1 MIEFRKICICLVS
14 VTLSLLVAP
23 LASAAPIQSY
33 DREIRAIS
41 RALQTK
47 QNDLANHLAQQ
58 LRKKYPANP
67 EVAAIWLRLQCT
79 QGQFQGYQQLTT
91 RERKSAYPELQ
102 KSLQF
107 CNQTERLSQAQHLL
121 DTGDA
126 AGAISIAKPL
136 YLLGPDAYRAGLILA
151 KAYMVNLQTDQAQQ
165 VYAALAQRYP
175 EDIGLAT
182 QARLLASD
190 LALTQAQH
198 LLDTGDTAGAISIAK
213 PLYASGPDA
222 YRAGLILAK
231 AYMANHQTEQA
242 QQIYAS
248 MAERYPK
255 DTALAAQARLLASD
269 LALTQAQHLLDTDDT
284 AGAIGIAEPL
294 YTAGPDAYRAGLILA
309 KAYMASRQMEQAQQI
324 YAEMAERY
332 PKDTDLAVQ
341 SVILLAQNHH
351 STEAHQAYS
360 RLSAAQQRPVLTAL
374 GGDTRALY
382 RRSVTVSGSV
392 ASSTGNLP
400 NDNNLGL
407 QLRMDTHLGTVVG
420 SIDQARRFGQSATAY
435 GVQIYRSLGNGYSGE
450 LAVSYSPSGTFLAR
464 ESITLA
470 LSKELNG
477 LSLEGSIRHLV
488 FSNTVANVLFAGVGF
503 PINNTF
509 YLRTGLF
516 YVPETNAYSLMFNPV
531 WQNDDGGRTF
541 AYLTGGMAGEQ
552 LGVASSV
559 VKTPTYSIKIGR
571 VFNVR
576 PDVALMLDAF
586 YEHRAALYNRSG
598 LEFSATKRW

>member
-1 MIEFRKICICLVS
+1 MIEFKKICVYLAS
-14 VTLSLLVAP
+14 VALNLPVAP
-23 LASAAPIQSY
+23 FALATPVRGY

-47 QNDLANHLAQQ
+47 QNDLANRLARQ

-67 EVAAIWLRLQCT
+67 EVAAIWLRLQCA
-79 QGQFQGYQQLTT
+79 QGQFQSYQQLTSQ
-91 RERKSAYPELQ
+91 ERKSVYPELQ

-107 CNQTERLSQAQHLL
+107 CSQTEMLSQAQHLL
-121 DTGDA
+121 DTGNVV
-126 AGAISIAKPL
+126 GAIGI
-136 YLLGPDAYRAGLILA
+136 
-151 KAYMVNLQTDQAQQ
+151 V
-165 VYAALAQRYP
+165 
-175 EDIGLAT
+175 E
-182 QARLLASD
+182 
-190 LALTQAQH
+190 
-198 LLDTGDTAGAISIAK
+198 
-213 PLYASGPDA
+213 PLYASGPDS

-231 AYMANHQTEQA
+231 AYMANHQTDQA
-242 QQIYAS
+242 QQVYAA
-248 MAERYPK
+248 MAQRYPK
-255 DTALAAQARLLASD
+255 DTGLAMQARLLESD
-269 LALTQAQHLLDTDDT
+269 LVLTQAQHLLDTGNVVD
-284 AGAIGIAEPL
+284 AIGIAEPL
-294 YTAGPDAYRAGLILA
+294 YASGPDSYRAGLILA
-309 KAYMASRQMEQAQQI
+309 KAYMANHQTDQAQQV
-324 YAEMAERY
+324 YAAMAERY

-351 STEAHQAYS
+351 PTEAHQAFS
-360 RLSAAQQRPVLTAL
+360 RLSAAQQRPVLTAF
-374 GGDTRALY
+374 GGDTRTLY
-382 RRSVTVSGSV
+382 PRSVTVSGSV

-450 LAVSYSPSGTFLAR
+450 LAVTYSPSSTFLAR

-488 FSNTVANVLFAGVGF
+488 FNNTVANVLFAGVGF
-503 PINNTF
+503 PINDTF
-509 YLRTGLF
+509 NLRTGVF
-516 YVPETNAYSLMFNPV
+516 YVPGTNAYSLMFNPV

-571 VFNVR
+571 VINIR